1 MKKLLTIG
9 LLTATFA
16 TAMNAQPKLASDNID
31 EVLKAMTL
39 EEKAKLLVGGANN
52 FFGANAVV
60 GGEADLVAGAAGTS
74 PAIPRLGIPATVLTD
89 GPAGVRINPTRKGTD
104 KTYYATAFPIG
115 SCLASTWNTELVSK
129 VGEAIGNETKEYR
142 CDVILGPGMNLHR
155 NPLCGRNFEYYSE
168 DPLLTGK
175 IAAAYIQGVQSQ
187 GAGVSAKHFAV
198 NSQETDRT
206 AVDERVSQRAA
217 RELYLRGFEI
227 AVRESDPWT
236 IMASY
241 NQVNGQY
248 SMGNHDLLTKIL
260 REDWGYKGIVMTD
273 WIGIREG
280 LETISEVHA
289 GNDLMEPGQPAQVE
303 EIIKGVKEGKLDIA
317 DVDRNVRRM
326 LEYIVKT
333 PSFRQY
339 PASNNPD
346 FKAHAAITRQSAAE
360 GIVLLKNNG
369 ALPFRTE
376 GNHNSQF
383 SARACSLSS
392 ERTLNSQLIKT
403 VALFGENSYDF
414 LSGGTGSGCVHPPYV
429 VDMLQ
434 GLENAGIKSSAT
446 LTDIYRKYIDYARI
460 KFQAER
466 HPAKW
471 FQTEMMGQ
479 QKYPEISLSPIAINK
494 EVQAADAAIITIGRQ
509 AGEGIDRDID
519 TEFNLIPEE
528 RALITDVCNAFHA
541 AGKPVIVIINSGS
554 VIETASWSSYPDA
567 ILCAWQPGMEG
578 GNSIAD
584 LLTGKVNPS
593 GKLTMTWPIAAT
605 DHASTKNFPGNI
617 DDYTF
622 QMMVGNKMPVPGH
635 AYTNHEEDIY
645 VGYRFFDTFNKEVAY
660 PFGFGLSY
668 TTFAFSKPVVKL
680 STLRSA
686 LPLGSSKNSQLST
699 LNSQL
704 STLNSQL
711 STVQVSI
718 TVKNTGAVSGKE
730 VAQVYVQAPKGR
742 LEKPVQELK
751 AFAKTR
757 ELQPGE
763 SQTLTMTIPVRDL
776 ASFDEAGSQWITE
789 AGTYTFRIGNNSRN
803 IAATAQL
810 KIAEYTEKTTN
821 ALAPQQ
827 PLKLLK
833 Q

>member
-1 MKKLLTIG
+1 MKKLLIT

-16 TAMNAQPKLASDNID
+16 MTTNAQPQLRADNID
-31 EVLKAMTL
+31 EVLQAMTL

-52 FFGANAVV
+52 FFGDQAVV

-89 GPAGVRINPTRKGTD
+89 GPAGVRIDPTRKGTD

-115 SCLASTWNTELVSK
+115 SCLASTWNTDLVSK

-175 IAAAYIQGVQSQ
+175 IAAAYINGVQSQ

-206 AVDERVSQRAA
+206 SVDERVSQRAA

-227 AVRESDPWT
+227 AIRESNPWT
-236 IMASY
+236 VMASY

-260 REDWGYKGIVMTD
+260 RDDWGFKGIVMTD

-280 LETISEVHA
+280 LTTISEVHA
-289 GNDLMEPGQPAQVE
+289 GNDLMEPGQPAQVQ

-333 PSFRQY
+333 PSFHKY
-339 PASNNPD
+339 PASNAPD

-360 GIVLLKNNG
+360 GIVMLKNNG
-369 ALPFRTE
+369 TLPWKN
-376 GNHNSQF
+376 G
-383 SARACSLSS
+383 A
-392 ERTLNSQLIKT
+392 IKT
-403 VALFGENSYDF
+403 VALFGEKSYDF

-429 VDMLQ
+429 VDMLE
-434 GLENAGIKSSAT
+434 GLKNVGISSSPV
-446 LTDIYRKYIDYARI
+446 LTDIYRKYIEFAKT

-471 FQTEMMGQ
+471 YQLEYFGQ
-479 QKYPEISLSPIAINK
+479 QKYPEIAISPIAIDK
-494 EVQAADAAIITIGRQ
+494 EAKNADAAIITIARQ
-509 AGEGIDRDID
+509 AGEGVDRDIA
-519 TEFNLIPEE
+519 TEFNLVPEE
-528 RALITDVCNAFHA
+528 HALILDVCNAFHA

-584 LLTGKVNPS
+584 LIMGKVNPS

-605 DHASTKNFPGNI
+605 DHASTQNFPGQL
-617 DDYTF
+617 DYYSF
-622 QMMVGNKMPVPGH
+622 KDMYGNKRPIPGH
-635 AYTNHEEDIY
+635 AFTNHEEDIY
-645 VGYRFFDTFNKEVAY
+645 VGYRYFDTFQKDVAY

-668 TTFAFSKPVVKL
+668 TTFQFSKPVVKAKGKDAVEV
-680 STLRSA
+680 SVTI
-686 LPLGSSKNSQLST
+686 KN
-699 LNSQL
+699 
-704 STLNSQL
+704 
-711 STVQVSI
+711 I
-718 TVKNTGAVSGKE
+718 GAVAGKE
-730 VAQVYVQAPKGR
+730 VAQVYVKAPQGR
-742 LEKPVQELK
+742 LVKPAQELK

-763 SQTLTMTIPVRDL
+763 SQTLTMVIPVRDL
-776 ASFDEAGSQWITE
+776 ASFDEANSQWLTE
-789 AGTYTFRIGNNSRN
+789 SGNYTFCIGSSSRD
-803 IAATAQL
+803 ITATSQL
-810 KIAEYTEKTTN
+810 KIAEYTEKTSN

-827 PLKLLK
+827 ELKLLK

>member
-1 MKKLLTIG
+1 MKLLTMG
-9 LLTATFA
+9 LSVLLTTATM
-16 TAMNAQPKLASDNID
+16 TAQTTLRADNID
-31 EVLKAMTL
+31 EVMKAMTL

-52 FFGANAVV
+52 FFDSGAVV

-89 GPAGVRINPTRKGTD
+89 GPAGVRINPTREGTD
-104 KTYYATAFPIG
+104 QTYYATGFPIG
-115 SCLASTWNTELVSK
+115 TCLASTWNTELVKK

-175 IAAAYIQGVQSQ
+175 IAAAYINGVQSQ

-206 AVDERVSQRAA
+206 SVDERVSQRAA

-241 NQVNGQY
+241 NKINGQY
-248 SMGNHDLLTKIL
+248 SMGNQDLLTKIL

-280 LETISEVHA
+280 LPTITEVQA
-289 GNDLMEPGQPAQVE
+289 GNDLMEPGQPAQVQ
-303 EIIKGVKEGKLDIA
+303 EIIDGVKNGKLSMA

-333 PSFRQY
+333 PSFHHY
-339 PASNNPD
+339 PATNKPD
-346 FKAHAAITRQSAAE
+346 LKAHAQITRESATE

-369 ALPFRTE
+369 VLPWKDNT
-376 GNHNSQF
+376 
-383 SARACSLSS
+383 
-392 ERTLNSQLIKT
+392 IKT

-414 LSGGTGSGCVHPPYV
+414 LSGGTGSGCVHTPYV
-429 VDMLQ
+429 VDMVE
-434 GLENAGIKSSAT
+434 GLKNIGIQSSST
-446 LTDIYRKYIDYARI
+446 LTDIYRKYIEYAKV

-471 FQTEMMGQ
+471 YQMEMFGQ
-479 QKYPEISLSPIAINK
+479 QKYPEISISPICINN
-494 EVQAADAAIITIGRQ
+494 EVKTADAAIVTIGRQ
-509 AGEGIDRDID
+509 AGEGVDRDIS
-519 TEFNLIPEE
+519 TEFDLIPEE
-528 RALITDVCNAFHA
+528 RDLITDVCNAFHA

-567 ILCAWQPGMEG
+567 IICAWQPGEEG

-584 LLTGKVNPS
+584 ILTGKVNPS

-605 DHASTKNFPGNI
+605 DHPSTQDFPGNI
-617 DDYTF
+617 DSYTF
-622 QMMVGNKMPVPGH
+622 RMMAANKMPIPGH
-635 AYTNHEEDIY
+635 SYTNHNEDIY
-645 VGYRFFDTFNKEVAY
+645 VGYRYFDTFNREVAY

-668 TTFAFSKPVVKL
+668 TTFAFSKPTVKANAGL
-680 STLRSA
+680 
-686 LPLGSSKNSQLST
+686 
-699 LNSQL
+699 
-704 STLNSQL
+704 
-711 STVQVSI
+711 VSVSV
-718 TVKNTGAVSGKE
+718 TVKNTGSVTGKE
-730 VAQVYVQAPKGR
+730 VAQVYVTAPQGKM
-742 LEKPVQELK
+742 EKPAQELK

-757 ELQPGE
+757 ELKPGE

-776 ASFDEAGSQWITE
+776 ASFDEEGSQWLTE
-789 AGTYTFRIGNNSRN
+789 AGNYTFRIGSSSRD
-803 IAATAQL
+803 IAVTTML
-810 KIAEYTEKTTN
+810 KLAEYTEKTTN
-821 ALAPQQ
+821 ALAPQGG
-827 PLKLLK
+827 LNLLK

>member
-1 MKKLLTIG
+1 MMKRLISTVLV
-9 LLTATFA
+9 AT
-16 TAMNAQPKLASDNID
+16 TCMMTMNAQPKLSATNID
-31 EVLKAMTL
+31 EVMKAMTL

-52 FFGANAVV
+52 FFGDQAVV

-89 GPAGVRINPTRKGTD
+89 GPAGVRIDPTRKGTD

-115 SCLASTWNTELVSK
+115 SCLASTWNTDLVGK

-175 IAAAYIQGVQSQ
+175 IAAAYINGVQSQ

-206 AVDERVSQRAA
+206 SVDERLSQRAA

-248 SMGNHDLLTKIL
+248 SMGNRDLLTSIL
-260 REDWGYKGIVMTD
+260 RDDWGYKGIVMTD
-273 WIGIREG
+273 WIGIRKG
-280 LETISEVHA
+280 LETITEVQA
-289 GNDLMEPGQPAQVE
+289 GNDLMEPGQPAQVK
-303 EIIKGVKEGKLDIA
+303 EIIEGVKSGKLDMA

-333 PSFRQY
+333 PSFKQY
-339 PASNNPD
+339 PASNAPD

-369 ALPFRTE
+369 TLPWKDV
-376 GNHNSQF
+376 
-383 SARACSLSS
+383 
-392 ERTLNSQLIKT
+392 KT
-403 VALFGENSYDF
+403 VALFGENSYNF
-414 LSGGTGSGCVHPPYV
+414 LSGGVGSGCVHPPYV
-429 VDMLQ
+429 VDMLE
-434 GLENAGIKSSAT
+434 GLKNAGIKSSET
-446 LTDIYRKYIDYARI
+446 LTDIYRKYIDYARV

-479 QKYPEISLSPIAINK
+479 QKYPEISISPIAIDK
-494 EVQAADAAIITIGRQ
+494 EVNTADAAIITIGRQ
-509 AGEGIDRDID
+509 AGEGIDRDIQ

-528 RALITDVCNAFHA
+528 HALIIDVCNAFHQ
-541 AGKPVIVIINSGS
+541 AGKPVVVIINSGS

-578 GNSIAD
+578 GNSVAD

-593 GKLTMTWPIAAT
+593 GKLTMTWPLAAT
-605 DHASTKNFPGNI
+605 DHPSTKGYPGTM
-617 DDYTF
+617 DFYTYEVTRGYTG
-622 QMMVGNKMPVPGH
+622 QVQGYD
-635 AYTNHEEDIY
+635 YTNHDEDIY

-660 PFGFGLSY
+660 PFGNGLSY
-668 TTFAFSKPVVKL
+668 TTFEFSKPAVKVNGDVV
-680 STLRSA
+680 A
-686 LPLGSSKNSQLST
+686 
-699 LNSQL
+699 
-704 STLNSQL
+704 
-711 STVQVSI
+711 VSV
-718 TVKNTGAVSGKE
+718 TVKNTGSVAGKE
-730 VAQVYVQAPKGR
+730 VAQVYVTAPKGQI
-742 LEKPVQELK
+742 EKPAQELK

-757 ELQPGE
+757 ELKPGE
-763 SQTLTMTIPVRDL
+763 SQTLTMQIPVRML
-776 ASFDEAGSQWITE
+776 ASFDEAGSQWLTE
-789 AGTYTFRIGNNSRN
+789 GGDYLFKIGASSRD
-803 IAATAQL
+803 IRCTATAKVGQ
-810 KIAEYTEKTTN
+810 YTEKVSN
-821 ALAPQQ
+821 ALAPKAK
-827 PLKLLK
+827 LNLLK
-833 Q
+833 QY

>member
-9 LLTATFA
+9 LFTATF
-16 TAMNAQPKLASDNID
+16 TMTTNAQPQLRADNID

-52 FFGANAVV
+52 FFGTGAVV

-89 GPAGVRINPTRKGTD
+89 GPAGVRIDPTRKGTD

-175 IAAAYIQGVQSQ
+175 IAAAYINGVQSQ

-236 IMASY
+236 VMASY
-241 NQVNGQY
+241 NQVNGEY

-260 REDWGYKGIVMTD
+260 RDDWGYKGIVMTD

-333 PSFRQY
+333 PSFHQY
-339 PASNNPD
+339 PASNAPD

-369 ALPFRTE
+369 VLPFRTE
-376 GNHNSQF
+376 GN
-383 SARACSLSS
+383 LSPLTS
-392 ERTLNSQLIKT
+392 HHSPLIKT

-446 LTDIYRKYIDYARI
+446 LTDIYRKYIDYARV

-471 FQTEMMGQ
+471 FQTEYMGQ
-479 QKYPEISLSPIAINK
+479 QKYPEISLSPIAIDK
-494 EVQAADAAIITIGRQ
+494 EVKAADAAIITIGRQ

-528 RALITDVCNAFHA
+528 RSLIVDVCNAFHA

-554 VIETASWSSYPDA
+554 VIETASWSGYPDA

-617 DDYTF
+617 DDYSF
-622 QMMVGNKMPVPGH
+622 QMMVGNKTPIPGH

-645 VGYRFFDTFNKEVAY
+645 VGYRYFDTFNREVAY

-668 TTFAFSKPVVKL
+668 TTFEMSKPAVKAKGN
-680 STLRSA
+680 SA
-686 LPLGSSKNSQLST
+686 
-699 LNSQL
+699 
-704 STLNSQL
+704 
-711 STVQVSI
+711 VEVSV
-718 TVKNTGAVSGKE
+718 TVKNTGTVAGKE
-730 VAQVYVQAPKGR
+730 VAQVYVTAPKGR
-742 LEKPVQELK
+742 LEKPAQELK

-776 ASFDEAGSQWITE
+776 ASFDEAGSQWLTE
-789 AGTYTFRIGNNSRN
+789 AGTYTFRIGFSSRD
-803 IAATAQL
+803 IKASLPLAL
-810 KIAEYTEKTTN
+810 KEYTEKTTN

-827 PLKLLK
+827 TLNLLK

>member
-1 MKKLLTIG
+1 MKRLLTTC
-9 LLTATFA
+9 LLATTFA
-16 TAMNAQPKLASDNID
+16 MTTNAQVQLRADNID
-31 EVLKAMTL
+31 EVIKAMTL

-52 FFGANAVV
+52 FFSANAVV

-89 GPAGVRINPTRKGTD
+89 GPAGVRIDPTRKGTD

-115 SCLASTWNTELVSK
+115 SCLASTWNTELVNK
-129 VGEAIGNETKEYR
+129 VGQAIGNETKEYR

-187 GAGVSAKHFAV
+187 GAGVSAKHFAI

-227 AVRESDPWT
+227 AVRESNPWT
-236 IMASY
+236 VMSSY
-241 NQVNGQY
+241 NQINGQY
-248 SMGNHDLLTKIL
+248 SMGNRDLLTKIL
-260 REDWGYKGIVMTD
+260 REDWGFKGIVMTD

-280 LETISEVHA
+280 LPTITEVQA
-289 GNDLMEPGQPAQVE
+289 GNDLMEPGQPAQVN
-303 EIIKGVKEGKLDIA
+303 EIIEGVKSGKLDIA

-333 PSFRQY
+333 PSFKKY

-346 FKAHAAITRQSAAE
+346 FVAHAAITRQSANE

-369 ALPFRTE
+369 TLPWKK
-376 GNHNSQF
+376 GS
-383 SARACSLSS
+383 
-392 ERTLNSQLIKT
+392 IKT
-403 VALFGENSYDF
+403 VALFGENSYDL

-429 VDMLQ
+429 VDMLE
-434 GLENAGIKSSAT
+434 GLKNAGIKSSET
-446 LTDIYRKYIDYARI
+446 LTDIYRKYIAFAKV

-471 FQTEMMGQ
+471 YQNEYFGQ
-479 QKYPEISLSPIAINK
+479 QKYPEIGLDPICINK
-494 EVQAADAAIITIGRQ
+494 EVNGADAAIITIGRQ
-509 AGEGIDRDID
+509 AGEGVDRDIN
-519 TEFNLIPEE
+519 TEFNLNAEE
-528 RALITDVCNAFHA
+528 RALITNVCNAFHA

-554 VIETASWSSYPDA
+554 VIETASWSGYPDA

-605 DHASTKNFPGNI
+605 DHASTKNFPGQI
-617 DDYTF
+617 DDYSLQ
-622 QMMVGNKMPVPGH
+622 QMIGNKTPIPGH

-645 VGYRFFDTFNKEVAY
+645 VGYRYFDTFGRDVAY

-668 TTFAFSKPVVKL
+668 TTFAFSKPVVK
-680 STLRSA
+680 A
-686 LPLGSSKNSQLST
+686 KGKNA
-699 LNSQL
+699 
-704 STLNSQL
+704 
-711 STVQVSI
+711 VEVSI
-718 TVKNTGAVSGKE
+718 TVKNTGSVSGKE
-730 VAQVYVQAPKGR
+730 VAQVYVKAPKGN
-742 LEKPVQELK
+742 LVKPAQELK
-751 AFAKTR
+751 AFAKSR

-763 SQTLTMTIPVRDL
+763 SEVLTMTIPVRIR
-776 ASFDEAGSQWITE
+776 ASFDEASFWAKDVPIDPVRDVVSSPVMGE
-789 AGTYTFRIGNNSRN
+789 
-803 IAATAQL
+803 
-810 KIAEYTEKTTN
+810 EDPV
-821 ALAPQQ
+821 APRVM
-827 PLKLLK
+827 PMLPPPVLHTDW
-833 Q
+833 

>member
-1 MKKLLTIG
+1 MKLKKILLTMTATAIAAAAQAQQAPQ
-9 LLTATFA
+9 LTA
-16 TAMNAQPKLASDNID
+16 DNID
-31 EVLKAMTL
+31 EVMKAMTL
-39 EEKAKLLVGGANN
+39 EEKARLLVGGANN

-89 GPAGVRINPTRKGTD
+89 GPAGVRIDPTRKGTD

-115 SCLASTWNTELVSK
+115 SCLASTWNTELVSQ
-129 VGEAIGNETKEYR
+129 VGQAIGNETKEYR

-206 AVDERVSQRAA
+206 SVDERVSQRAL

-227 AVRESDPWT
+227 AVRESQPWT

-241 NQVNGQY
+241 NKVNGEF

-260 REDWGYKGIVMTD
+260 RDDWGFKGIVMTD

-280 LETISEVHA
+280 LPTTREVQA
-289 GNDLMEPGQPAQVE
+289 GNDLMEPGQPAQVQ
-303 EIIKGVKEGKLDIA
+303 EIIDGVKSGKLDIA

-333 PSFRQY
+333 PSFRKY
-339 PASNNPD
+339 PASNAPD
-346 FKAHAAITRQSAAE
+346 FKAHAAITRQSACQ

-376 GNHNSQF
+376 SN
-383 SARACSLSS
+383 LSPLTS
-392 ERTLNSQLIKT
+392 HPSPLIKT

-434 GLENAGIKSSAT
+434 GLENAGIKSSPV
-446 LTDIYRKYIDYARI
+446 LTDIYRKYIEFARL

-479 QKYPEISLSPIAINK
+479 QKYPEIALSPIAINK
-494 EVQAADAAIITIGRQ
+494 EVSTADAAIITIGRQ

-528 RALITDVCNAFHA
+528 RALIIDVCNAFHQ

-554 VIETASWSSYPDA
+554 VIETTSWSGYPDA

-584 LLTGKVNPS
+584 ILTGKVNPS
-593 GKLTMTWPIAAT
+593 GRLTMTWPIAAT
-605 DHASTKNFPGNI
+605 DHPSTKGYPSTMDF
-617 DDYTF
+617 YTYEVTRGYTG
-622 QMMVGNKMPVPGH
+622 QVPGYD
-635 AYTNHEEDIY
+635 YTNHDEDIY
-645 VGYRFFDTFNKEVAY
+645 VGYRYFDTFRKNVAY

-668 TTFAFSKPVVKL
+668 TTFAYEKPKVSVQGDL
-680 STLRSA
+680 ITLE
-686 LPLGSSKNSQLST
+686 
-699 LNSQL
+699 
-704 STLNSQL
+704 
-711 STVQVSI
+711 V
-718 TVKNTGAVSGKE
+718 TVKNTGSVSGKE
-730 VAQVYVQAPKGR
+730 VAQVYVSAPAGT
-742 LEKPVQELK
+742 LEKPAKELK

-763 SQTLTMTIPVRDL
+763 SQRLVMTIQKREL
-776 ASFDEAGSQWITE
+776 ASFDEANSQWLVE
-789 AGTYTFRIGNNSRN
+789 AGTYTFLIGANVEDIRCQASARL
-803 IAATAQL
+803 TG
-810 KIAEYTEKTTN
+810 YTEPVSN
-821 ALAPQQ
+821 ALAPQR
-827 PLKLLK
+827 KLNLLRR
-833 Q
+833 

>member
-1 MKKLLTIG
+1 MTSASSPNPITLIINSNNMKNLLATC
-9 LLTATFA
+9 LLATTFVM
-16 TAMNAQPKLASDNID
+16 TTNAQPQLRADNID

-39 EEKAKLLVGGANN
+39 EEKAKLLVGGANT
-52 FFGANAVV
+52 FFGDQAAV

-89 GPAGVRINPTRKGTD
+89 GPAGVRIDPTRKGTD
-104 KTYYATAFPIG
+104 KTFYATAFPIG
-115 SCLASTWNTELVSK
+115 SCLASTWNTELVNQ
-129 VGEAIGNETKEYR
+129 VGQAIGNETKEYR

-168 DPLLTGK
+168 DPLLTGR
-175 IAAAYIQGVQSQ
+175 IAAAYINGVQSQ

-198 NSQETDRT
+198 NSQETERT
-206 AVDERVSQRAA
+206 AVDERLSQRAA

-227 AVRESDPWT
+227 AVRESNPWT

-241 NQVNGQY
+241 NKINGEF

-260 REDWGYKGIVMTD
+260 RDDWGFKGIVMTD

-280 LETISEVHA
+280 LPTTREVQA
-289 GNDLMEPGQPAQVE
+289 GNDLMEPGQPAQTKEIVE
-303 EIIKGVKEGKLDIA
+303 GVKSGKLDIK
-317 DVDRNVRRM
+317 DVDCNVRRM

-333 PSFRQY
+333 PSFHKY
-339 PASNNPD
+339 PATNSPD
-346 FKAHAAITRQSAAE
+346 FKAHSAITRQSAAE

-369 ALPFRTE
+369 TLPWK
-376 GNHNSQF
+376 GG
-383 SARACSLSS
+383 
-392 ERTLNSQLIKT
+392 IKT

-434 GLENAGIKSSAT
+434 GLENAGIKSSPV
-446 LTDIYRKYIDYARI
+446 LTDIYRKYIEFAKV

-471 FQTEMMGQ
+471 YQREYFGQ
-479 QKYPEISLSPIAINK
+479 QKYPEISISPIAINN
-494 EVQAADAAIITIGRQ
+494 EVSTADAAIITIGRQ
-509 AGEGIDRDID
+509 AGEGVDRDID

-528 RALITDVCNAFHA
+528 RALITDVCNAFHQ

-554 VIETASWSSYPDA
+554 VIETASWSGYPDA

-605 DHASTKNFPGNI
+605 DHASSKNFPGQI
-617 DDYTF
+617 DYYSFKD
-622 QMMVGNKMPVPGH
+622 MVANKRPIAGH
-635 AYTNHEEDIY
+635 TYTNHEEDIY
-645 VGYRFFDTFNKEVAY
+645 VGYRYFDTFQKNVAY

-668 TTFAFSKPVVKL
+668 TTFEMTKPVVK
-680 STLRSA
+680 A
-686 LPLGSSKNSQLST
+686 KGKDA
-699 LNSQL
+699 
-704 STLNSQL
+704 
-711 STVQVSI
+711 VEVSI
-718 TVKNTGAVSGKE
+718 TVKNTGSVAGKE

-751 AFAKTR
+751 GFAKTR
-757 ELQPGE
+757 SLQPGE
-763 SQTLTMTIPVRDL
+763 SQTLTIVIPVRDL
-776 ASFDEAGSQWITE
+776 ASFDDAGSQWLTE
-789 AGTYTFRIGNNSRN
+789 AGTYTFRIGASSRD
-803 IAATAQL
+803 IQATASL
-810 KIAEYTEKTTN
+810 KLNEYTEKTSN

-827 PLKLLK
+827 KLRLLT